1 MNPQHLPIQGSKQ
14 RIEMVADKLGLSGW
28 ARIDGFV
35 HGDSGEIIVTGA
47 HAVPPF
53 TPGAP
58 IMQQIISHEPEPIL
72 PTRFLMELVHLAMLR
87 SPPGGASGGE
97 GEVEDDVF
105 GDDDMYGGGLDG
117 EEWSSEE
124 WPQPVT

>member
-1 MNPQHLPIQGSKQ
+1 
-14 RIEMVADKLGLSGW
+14 MVADKLGLSGW
-28 ARIDGFV
+28 ARIDGFL
-35 HGDSGEIIVTGA
+35 HGDSGEVIVTGA

-58 IMQQIISHEPEPIL
+58 ILQQIISHEPEPIL

-87 SPPGGASGGE
+87 TTSGVTGGGE
-97 GEVEDDVF
+97 GQGELGEDVF
-105 GDDDMYGGGLDG
+105 GDDDDMFGGGLDG

-124 WPQPVT
+124 WHQPVT